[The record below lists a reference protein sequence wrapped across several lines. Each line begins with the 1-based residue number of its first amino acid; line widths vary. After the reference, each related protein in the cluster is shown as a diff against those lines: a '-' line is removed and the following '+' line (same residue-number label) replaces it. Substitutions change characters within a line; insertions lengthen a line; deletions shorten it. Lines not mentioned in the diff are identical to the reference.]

1 MSSRSNL
8 SEPPILVFD
17 LGGVLCQFSPSRRL
31 APLGEASDV
40 APDEVRQLLEDCRL
54 IHLADRGHLDQD
66 GEFRLA
72 TSVLG
77 LDCDYSTYRSLWC
90 SALEPNGDVIAL
102 ARTLHERHRMAIL
115 TNNGPVLLD
124 ALSHDLQMVAQEFD
138 DLFVSAM
145 FGAIKPAEDVFRG
158 VERSLGVPPERLIL
172 IDDSQA
178 NVAGAERRGWR
189 GIQFTSAPA
198 LVGDLQMMLDGSS

>member
-1 MSSRSNL
+1 MGEL
-8 SEPPILVFD
+8 PILIFD
-17 LGGVLCQFSPSRRL
+17 LGGVLCEFSPSRRL
-31 APLGEASDV
+31 AALGEASEL

-66 GEFRLA
+66 GEYRLA

-77 LDCDYSTYRSLWC
+77 LDCDYPTYRSLWC
-90 SALEPNGDVIAL
+90 SALEPNDDVIAI
-102 ARTLHERHRMAIL
+102 ARNLHGSHRMAIL

-124 ALSHDLQMVAQEFD
+124 ALSHDLQVIGKEFD

-145 FGAIKPAEDVFRG
+145 FGAIKPAEDAFRG
-158 VERSLGVPPERLIL
+158 VERSLGVRPEQLIL

-178 NVAGAERRGWR
+178 NVAGAEHRGWR
-189 GIQFTSAPA
+189 GIRFTSAPELVTDLRVA
-198 LVGDLQMMLDGSS
+198 LAGSA

>member
-1 MSSRSNL
+1 MSSRSNQ
-8 SEPPILVFD
+8 SELPILVFD
-17 LGGVLCQFSPSRRL
+17 LGGVLCEFSPRRRL
-31 APLGEASDV
+31 AALGDASGL

-66 GEFRLA
+66 GEYRLA

-77 LDCDYSTYRSLWC
+77 LDCDYPTYRSLWC
-90 SALEPNGDVIAL
+90 SALEPNGDVIAV
-102 ARTLHERHRMAIL
+102 ARGLHDSYRTAIL

-124 ALSHDLQMVAQEFD
+124 ALNHDLQMVGKEFD
-138 DLFVSAM
+138 DLFVSAT

-158 VERSLGVPPERLIL
+158 VERVLGVPPERLIL

-189 GIQFTSAPA
+189 GIQFTSVPA
-198 LVGDLQMMLDGSS
+198 LVTDLQAVLGSKS